1 METGY
6 LFPKLGQK
14 PWSPPNTPP
23 QPQVHHHLRGH
34 CHPHKCMHTQ
44 THSGTHTCTHTAT
57 GLVELL
63 SFYPSCPVS
72 AADPSSSSPPHGK
85 GTDLSTLQ
93 CSPFPCC
100 PPWCKPGLS
109 CGGGVGLE
117 LRRCC
122 WTEQNFRL
130 ASVVYGTH
138 DLQTCGVA
146 S

>member
-109 CGGGVGLE
+109 CGGGEWVWSSDAVVGLNKIFVW
-117 LRRCC
+117 LLWFMGRM
-122 WTEQNFRL
+122 TFRH
-130 ASVVYGTH
+130 VV
-138 DLQTCGVA
+138 
-146 S
+146 